1 MLPLPGGEG
10 RLPARRFQPGGGEG
24 GRHHHFPHH
33 CPHPLLPTENSE
45 EPHKNVANRSEESFN
60 RVSGRTAI
68 LVNMKWAKMKM
79 QPILCLICSGKW
91 FEKAMFLAGVVGV
104 GLAIFLSVRSSPAM
118 MTVAWLPK
126 WVGHWLDQYG
136 RFRNFPAFAMLAI
149 PFLIITPKFLQRA
162 CIIVL
167 LAMLVDS
174 LELVQLFI
182 PTRYAEGWD
191 IFWGWAGLLA
201 AWGIFEAVIK
211 FTPETSAQNAA
222 GELNEN

>member
-1 MLPLPGGEG
+1 
-10 RLPARRFQPGGGEG
+10 
-24 GRHHHFPHH
+24 
-33 CPHPLLPTENSE
+33 
-45 EPHKNVANRSEESFN
+45 
-60 RVSGRTAI
+60 
-68 LVNMKWAKMKM
+68 MKWAKMKM
-79 QPILCLICSGKW
+79 QPILCLIRSGKW
-91 FEKAMFLAGVVGV
+91 FEKVMFLVGVVGV

-136 RFRNFPAFAMLAI
+136 RFRNFPAFGMLAI
-149 PFLIITPKFLQRA
+149 PFLIITPQFLQRA
-162 CIIVL
+162 CIIAL
-167 LAMLVDS
+167 LALLVDS

-182 PTRYAEGWD
+182 PTRYADMGD